1 MVVDSG
7 SFAQRFSFRN
17 PNSATINI
25 SPKYFPAVFTTQAVA
40 FNCPLFTIAPNG
52 DRTFN
57 SLREMCPALAA
68 GSQFGYLYTYE
79 VDAANM
85 PYSAYSRVSNP
96 QGNGFSVEAFPA
108 HTFTAA
114 EATITGVRRLAAA
127 GGAPAFQ
134 TNCFIGV
141 LNDFTGPSNPANDF
155 FVSVYNGEGAQ
166 VGATT
171 SFQIE
176 AGKLIRLLDVF
187 AAVGAPA
194 GNYDNARVRIRES
207 GTGEPGVMSFC
218 TVQDNSSFGADFRI
232 GKQEEGASDEELDL
246 NIGGQD
252 DHVLRDSFINT
263 DVTTSYAK
271 RPFTLLT
278 GGSRHNTHVMYFRH
292 PDWVQCE
299 LINPATGVRALPV
312 YGLEM
317 RMLDKDGATVL
328 AGGSNSTG
336 WGELYLGDKTDR
348 ANGVNT
354 RYIIEVENNAA
365 NDGADIPYSL
375 HCRSGS
381 GHSLGDIIEYNVGLE
396 QF

>member
-218 TVQDNSSFGADFRI
+218 TVQDNSGFGADFRI
-232 GKQEEGASDEELDL
+232 GKQEEGASD
-246 NIGGQD
+246 
-252 DHVLRDSFINT
+252 
-263 DVTTSYAK
+263 
-271 RPFTLLT
+271 
-278 GGSRHNTHVMYFRH
+278 
-292 PDWVQCE
+292 
-299 LINPATGVRALPV
+299 
-312 YGLEM
+312 
-317 RMLDKDGATVL
+317 
-328 AGGSNSTG
+328 
-336 WGELYLGDKTDR
+336 
-348 ANGVNT
+348 
-354 RYIIEVENNAA
+354 
-365 NDGADIPYSL
+365 
-375 HCRSGS
+375 
-381 GHSLGDIIEYNVGLE
+381 
-396 QF
+396 

>member
-1 MVVDSG
+1 M
-7 SFAQRFSFRN
+7 
-17 PNSATINI
+17 
-25 SPKYFPAVFTTQAVA
+25 
-40 FNCPLFTIAPNG
+40 
-52 DRTFN
+52 
-57 SLREMCPALAA
+57 
-68 GSQFGYLYTYE
+68 
-79 VDAANM
+79 
-85 PYSAYSRVSNP
+85 
-96 QGNGFSVEAFPA
+96 
-108 HTFTAA
+108 
-114 EATITGVRRLAAA
+114 
-127 GGAPAFQ
+127 
-134 TNCFIGV
+134 
-141 LNDFTGPSNPANDF
+141 
-155 FVSVYNGEGAQ
+155 
-166 VGATT
+166 
-171 SFQIE
+171 
-176 AGKLIRLLDVF
+176 
-187 AAVGAPA
+187 
-194 GNYDNARVRIRES
+194 
-207 GTGEPGVMSFC
+207 
-218 TVQDNSSFGADFRI
+218 
-232 GKQEEGASDEELDL
+232 
-246 NIGGQD
+246 
-252 DHVLRDSFINT
+252 LRDSFINT